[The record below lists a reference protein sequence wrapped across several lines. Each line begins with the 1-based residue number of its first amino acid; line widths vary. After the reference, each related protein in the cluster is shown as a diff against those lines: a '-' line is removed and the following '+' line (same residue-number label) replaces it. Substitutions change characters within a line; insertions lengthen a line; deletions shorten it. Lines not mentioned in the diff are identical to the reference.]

1 MLSNLF
7 RLCHARSKDTRK
19 PKSKILKPLNVLSS
33 PLNFICF
40 PSCLSILFLFAADLH
55 FRTCGRTWRKV
66 GCFKD
71 LKGGQRALKEQM
83 VNIRDRKSKV
93 FPAGEP
99 KLSWKHLTES
109 FHRYALKRP
118 MGLMQFVSGPSG
130 LMMLYLT
137 NTLKF

>member
-1 MLSNLF
+1 MTCCQTCSVCAMPGLRTKENPRYLN
-7 RLCHARSKDTRK
+7 RLMS
-19 PKSKILKPLNVLSS
+19 LSS

-40 PSCLSILFLFAADLH
+40 PSCLSILSLFAADLH

-109 FHRYALKRP
+109 FHRYVLKEP
-118 MGLMQFVSGPSG
+118 MGLIQFVSGPIS
-130 LMMLYLT
+130 LNLN
-137 NTLKF
+137 NT